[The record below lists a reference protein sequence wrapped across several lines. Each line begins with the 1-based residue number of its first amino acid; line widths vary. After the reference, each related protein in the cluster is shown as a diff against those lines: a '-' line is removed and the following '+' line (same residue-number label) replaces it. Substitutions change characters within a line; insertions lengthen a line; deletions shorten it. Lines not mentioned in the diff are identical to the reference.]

1 MLQAI
6 RVLPKA
12 PGLDQSNRIA
22 KRILMRDRLAPLI
35 VERQLEPVSD
45 LGQRDCAMMDWTAM
59 VLLSGWSSE
68 YAHAQGLFEQADQ
81 RTQRALNIAEK
92 AIQCAPTNGYAWMS
106 IVRLTLVNEGFHDRQ
121 RRILDLT
128 WQLMPYEA
136 WVMLARAAIIV
147 SSGIPD
153 DRERRRRALDDLAR
167 LVEAE
172 ATRSVVAIIR
182 GAGPQAQVEL
192 AERVAKLPYR
202 IQRRYQAE
210 AVAMGI
216 DTTPLSIPPS
226 SADPEWV
233 KRHRDCQDNPRACP

>member
-1 MLQAI
+1 
-6 RVLPKA
+6 
-12 PGLDQSNRIA
+12 
-22 KRILMRDRLAPLI
+22 
-35 VERQLEPVSD
+35 
-45 LGQRDCAMMDWTAM
+45 
-59 VLLSGWSSE
+59 
-68 YAHAQGLFEQADQ
+68 
-81 RTQRALNIAEK
+81 
-92 AIQCAPTNGYAWMS
+92 
-106 IVRLTLVNEGFHDRQ
+106 
-121 RRILDLT
+121 
-128 WQLMPYEA
+128 
-136 WVMLARAAIIV
+136 
-147 SSGIPD
+147 
-153 DRERRRRALDDLAR
+153 RERRRRALDDLAR

-210 AVAMGI
+210 AVALGI